1 MRISKEKKQTKCPP
15 WKNKEMEKK
24 RENPE
29 KKTKLWKKS
38 EFIGEIRKTE
48 KGKMGK
54 DMEEK

>member
-1 MRISKEKKQTKCPP
+1 
-15 WKNKEMEKK
+15 MEKK
-24 RENPE
+24 RENPG